1 MAGLEEFLAM
11 AVPEQMSTVIASR
24 NLTHEIF
31 TLHDDRELIG
41 FLMAAE
47 RLRSEE
53 HGEKTREAVGLVV
66 AGGFQMPAKGLRAHV
81 YAKNGLSLRAH
92 WTCGIAVPVPTLL
105 RVFAGGRFC

>member
-1 MAGLEEFLAM
+1 MAGFEEFLAM

-41 FLMAAE
+41 FMMAAE
-47 RLRSEE
+47 RLMSDE

-92 WTCGIAVPVPTLL
+92 WTGGIAVRLP
-105 RVFAGGRFC
+105 RFFHIFAGGRFC